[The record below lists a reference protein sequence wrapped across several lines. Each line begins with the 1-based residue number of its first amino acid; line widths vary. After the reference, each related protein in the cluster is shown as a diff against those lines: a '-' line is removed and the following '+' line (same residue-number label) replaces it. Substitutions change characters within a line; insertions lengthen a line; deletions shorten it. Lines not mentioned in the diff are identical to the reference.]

1 MLSCK
6 EDEINDIVIL
16 QKGLTNIL
24 FTFAV
29 GGEHYIFRYPGDSS
43 AFFIYRKNE
52 CIAQKIAAKVHA
64 DDTYV
69 YIDESGVKIS
79 KKRKNCKNLN
89 GVYYHDVELM
99 KAVAR
104 KIRAFHD
111 AGQDMQGWEEYNY
124 DPVYQCERMFKEASK
139 IRGGGISLKF
149 LKKNG
154 RWFASSKN
162 MRIWIMLNIP
172 CVTMISIL
180 TMSF

>member
-1 MLSCK
+1 
-6 EDEINDIVIL
+6 
-16 QKGLTNIL
+16 
-24 FTFAV
+24 
-29 GGEHYIFRYPGDSS
+29 
-43 AFFIYRKNE
+43 
-52 CIAQKIAAKVHA
+52 
-64 DDTYV
+64 
-69 YIDESGVKIS
+69 
-79 KKRKNCKNLN
+79 
-89 GVYYHDVELM
+89 M